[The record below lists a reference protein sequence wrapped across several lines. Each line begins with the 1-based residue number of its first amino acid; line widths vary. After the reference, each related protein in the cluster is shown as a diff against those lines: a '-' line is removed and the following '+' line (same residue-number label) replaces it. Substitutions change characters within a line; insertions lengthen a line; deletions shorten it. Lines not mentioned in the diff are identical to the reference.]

1 MQGIKSVWRALPAG
15 VFLGASL
22 FLGACGGGGGGGGD
36 NAIDPADADA
46 LTQALAIKVGES
58 QAVLVAGDLPASS
71 EDDAAP
77 VVVPGDVA
85 VDARAGSTVDLAVDV
100 TSSDGADLSALFAK
114 VPGAADYFQA
124 TLAPGGSKRLAGG
137 KLLTALVVSVTLPQN
152 VRDGRFCFSIK
163 VADSTGLISN
173 LAEVCVDVG
182 EPDDS
187 GAQVVEALQ
196 GTWYFACNVGDGE
209 SFSGSLEVSGN
220 TITTTES
227 LYLNTDCSGSPV
239 DSYQETLE
247 FAVGAQAQASDG
259 GDAFEIDITNL
270 SEGGTALCLIRVEQ
284 SRFLLGCGDESVRAT
299 VLENEFT
306 REPTSSNPT
315 GFSNAFVSGRAFY
328 LDVPGSNVAQL
339 TFGSDGSG
347 GILFS
352 PDPDNSY
359 STGDVNSIAWLVA
372 SDGTLEVTEF
382 GGDGDIYDIVFTP
395 DEVTEDSATFSYTVA
410 ENGTP
415 VGSASGSMQAADAD
429 LYAFLAGRAFTT
441 GIPDVE
447 RLSFDP
453 EGTGSIR
460 FAPSEFN
467 DFDPNDVN
475 GQQWEAVSAN
485 VLRFVEFG
493 GDGFD
498 RDETGCEINPQI
510 DCELTYY
517 EWELTFSQIG
527 ADTASLSYTVRVDG
541 GVVES
546 GSGSLQAEGPAR

>member
-1 MQGIKSVWRALPAG
+1 MQGFEPVWRALPAG

-22 FLGACGGGGGGGGD
+22 FLGACGGGGGGDGD

-46 LTQALAIKVGES
+46 LTQALAVKVSDS

-77 VVVPGDVA
+77 VVVPGDEA
-85 VDARAGSTVDLAVDV
+85 VDARAGSTVELAVDV

-124 TLAPGGSKRLAGG
+124 TLAPGGSKRLPGG

-196 GTWYFACNVGDGE
+196 GTWYLACNVGDGE

-306 REPTSSNPT
+306 REPESSAKACFNPVLYET
-315 GFSNAFVSGRAFY
+315 GTQVVEQVRRTFREQ
-328 LDVPGSNVAQL
+328 DPG
-339 TFGSDGSG
+339 G
-347 GILFS
+347 
-352 PDPDNSY
+352 P
-359 STGDVNSIAWLVA
+359 
-372 SDGTLEVTEF
+372 
-382 GGDGDIYDIVFTP
+382 
-395 DEVTEDSATFSYTVA
+395 
-410 ENGTP
+410 TP
-415 VGSASGSMQAADAD
+415 VGGIIGQGEFTRTTNTLGPGSFNGRNVVELQFDEVGDASVIYEGEESGTEYVEVDAAAPSLGFAGVQYVSQVRESYDPPILFPFNLQEGESLTYTISFNEVD
-429 LYAFLAGRAFTT
+429 INEDTGELEESSGTFPLTVTYAGREVVNVAAGAIETCRFEFFVPGGDDGEDDPFTEFL
-441 GIPDVE
+441 GV
-447 RLSFDP
+447 
-453 EGTGSIR
+453 GTGLEVL
-460 FAPSEFN
+460 FYET
-467 DFDPNDVN
+467 DPAT
-475 GQQWEAVSAN
+475 G
-485 VLRFVEFG
+485 VET
-493 GDGFD
+493 D
-498 RDETGCEINPQI
+498 RDELVGATIN
-510 DCELTYY
+510 
-517 EWELTFSQIG
+517 G
-527 ADTASLSYTVRVDG
+527 VTVY
-541 GVVES
+541 
-546 GSGSLQAEGPAR
+546 

>member
-22 FLGACGGGGGGGGD
+22 FLGACGGGGGGD

-46 LTQALAIKVGES
+46 LTQALAVKVGDS

-77 VVVPGDVA
+77 VVVPGDEA
-85 VDARAGSTVDLAVDV
+85 VDARAGSTVELAVDV

-124 TLAPGGSKRLAGG
+124 ALAPGGSKRLPGG

-306 REPTSSNPT
+306 REPESSAKACFNPVLYET
-315 GFSNAFVSGRAFY
+315 GTEVVADIQRTFREQDAGGPVPVGGIIDQGTFTETMNTLGPSTFEGRSAIEVQFNRVGDASVLYEGEDSGSRY
-328 LDVPGSNVAQL
+328 LTVDVEAPSWGLTGIEYNSQISESYDPSILAPFELQEGESLTYTISFNEVDFNEDTGEFEEASGTFPLTVTYVGREVVDVPAGAIE
-339 TFGSDGSG
+339 TCRFEYFIPGGDDGED
-347 GILFS
+347 
-352 PDPDNSY
+352 DPFTQFWGVG
-359 STGDVNSIAWLVA
+359 TG
-372 SDGTLEVTEF
+372 LEVLFYET
-382 GGDGDIYDIVFTP
+382 DP
-395 DEVTEDSATFSYTVA
+395 AT
-410 ENGTP
+410 G
-415 VGSASGSMQAADAD
+415 
-429 LYAFLAGRAFTT
+429 
-441 GIPDVE
+441 VE
-447 RLSFDP
+447 
-453 EGTGSIR
+453 T
-460 FAPSEFN
+460 
-467 DFDPNDVN
+467 
-475 GQQWEAVSAN
+475 
-485 VLRFVEFG
+485 
-493 GDGFD
+493 D
-498 RDETGCEINPQI
+498 RDELVGATIN
-510 DCELTYY
+510 
-517 EWELTFSQIG
+517 G
-527 ADTASLSYTVRVDG
+527 VTVY
-541 GVVES
+541 
-546 GSGSLQAEGPAR
+546 